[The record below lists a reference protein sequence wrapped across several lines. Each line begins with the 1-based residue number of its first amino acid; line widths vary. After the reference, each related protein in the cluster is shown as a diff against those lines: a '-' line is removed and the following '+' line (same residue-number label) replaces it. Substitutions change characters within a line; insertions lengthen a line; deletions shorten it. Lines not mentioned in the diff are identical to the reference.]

1 MNFILNKNYLIFTI
15 FLILFSRYILINFFN
30 NIPIEEQNLWQI
42 LSYYSLKNNLFE
54 SIFLNHTQPPLYNFI
69 VGLIAKFSENINEI
83 NLNIYYYNIIL
94 TCFLIYYLDK
104 ILIKLNLN
112 HKTKLLALFFVAFY
126 PSIIYFENYP
136 LYTHT
141 SCFLLF
147 QLSYFLINYFENY
160 SKKYLIYIYL
170 NCIVLT
176 QIWGAFHSI
185 LFLVIIYILTFNRNL
200 FKTHLTILII
210 AILITN
216 LPSIKNKIIFN
227 FFGNSSWFGLNLAE
241 SYSPEPQCSFYKNDE
256 DLKFY
261 NQKFKQKNINNK
273 YSFYYDYEILNR
285 TRGVSKFNNVAYIET
300 SILCKSIF
308 FEKIKDNFI
317 DYSLRR
323 AIVLID
329 SHTKFSFDYYN
340 WHQPEISSYLKK
352 MDILSRSDF
361 IKKIT
366 LFLFFTLFYF
376 LIFLNIIYFEK
387 IKYKKFFIS
396 LFIINIYFLF
406 ITTAF
411 SGIEQNRMRYTFLIT
426 FILFLF
432 YIIPN
437 IFKIIK
443 ARVEN

>member
-1 MNFILNKNYLIFTI
+1 MNFTINKNYLIFII

-30 NIPIEEQNLWQI
+30 NIPTETQNLWQL
-42 LSYYSLKNNLFE
+42 LSYDSLKNNLLE
-54 SIFLNHTQPPLYNFI
+54 SIFLNHSQPPLYNFI
-69 VGLIAKFSENINEI
+69 IGLIAKFSENINEI
-83 NLNIYYYNIIL
+83 NLNIYYYNITL

-112 HKTKLLALFFVAFY
+112 HKTKLIALFFVAFY

-170 NCIVLT
+170 NCIALT

-185 LFLVIIYILTFNRNL
+185 LFLVIIYILTFNRSL
-200 FKTHLTILII
+200 LKTHLTILILS
-210 AILITN
+210 ILITN

-227 FFGNSSWFGLNLAE
+227 FFGNSSWSGINLGE
-241 SYSPEPQCSFYKNDE
+241 SFSTEQVCRFYKNDK

-261 NQKFKQKNINNK
+261 NMKFKQRNSNNK
-273 YSFYYDYEILNR
+273 YSFYYDNEILNS
-285 TRGVSKFNNVAYIET
+285 TRGTSKYNNVAYIET
-300 SILCKSIF
+300 SKLCKSIF

-317 DYSLRR
+317 DYSLKRLK
-323 AIVLID
+323 VLIA

-340 WHQPEISSYLKK
+340 WHQPGISSYLKK
-352 MDILSRSDF
+352 LDILSKSDF
-361 IKKIT
+361 IKKIS

-376 LIFLNIIYFEK
+376 FILLNIIYFEK
-387 IKYKKFFIS
+387 IKYKKFFTT
-396 LFIINIYFLF
+396 LFIINIYFIF
-406 ITTAF
+406 VTTAF
-411 SGIEQNRMRYTFLIT
+411 GSIEQNRMRYTFLIT

-443 ARVEN
+443 ARVKI